1 MRPLIGQC
9 LAGITKACEAAGE
22 VAAATDYR
30 EQAQHI
36 FDEQRLP
43 SNPSLYP
50 HQ

>member
-9 LAGITKACEAAGE
+9 LAGITKPCEAAGE
-22 VAAATDYR
+22 VASAADYS

-36 FDEQRLP
+36 FGELRLP

-50 HQ
+50 RQ